1 MYGAVIFDDEK
12 RPSGGCASVRGK
24 ASYRIRGTG
33 DLATDVFWWT
43 NLPASTFMILKGLP
57 TTRFKRNDYMRP
69 NMGQLHGELGL
80 LVSRM
85 SAARI
90 TEVTSEIFDRVMRMA
105 DSHYGL
111 DRPHDLTLSDDL
123 YSHIIKEDRPI
134 TPEIDEALKQSYQSY
149 VQCETAMPMH
159 SKMVIFRRPRI
170 AHAMDVLATP
180 VPGEQWEF
188 IEESKLPPEGKRLD
202 WLISQDRPALVRVSI
217 KRVDH
222 EVSHIISFGGGA
234 REPRNWISHPELLT
248 LSKFAKIKIEAAFL
262 GSAYEPHPVYR
273 DMFTGGQM
281 GPLSTSV
288 GILAENYMVALSTP
302 RSFRKFSS
310 AKDKVHAP
318 RAAWYAASDRFHMLM
333 PALMMHGSGF
343 VVRGYGRGMV
353 ILGVQRGAL
362 QEARAC
368 ASAAG
373 LLAPLHVNEEIAVQS
388 ALSS

>member
-1 MYGAVIFDDEK
+1 MHGAVVFDDEK
-12 RPSGGCASVRGK
+12 RPGSGWASVRGK
-24 ASYRIRGTG
+24 TAYRIRGTG

-43 NLPASTFMILKGLP
+43 NLPAGTFMVYGGLP
-57 TTRFKRNDYMRP
+57 TTRMKRNDYLRP
-69 NMGQLHGELGL
+69 NMGQLHAELGL
-80 LVSRM
+80 LASRM
-85 SAARI
+85 PAARI
-90 TEVTSEIFDRVMRMA
+90 VEITSEIFERVMRLA
-105 DSHYGL
+105 QQHYGL
-111 DRPHDLTLSDDL
+111 PRPHDLALADDL
-123 YSHIIKEDRPI
+123 YSHIIKEDRSI
-134 TPEIDEALKQSYQSY
+134 TPEIDEALRQAYQSY
-149 VQCETAMPMH
+149 VQCETKMPMH

-170 AHAMDVLATP
+170 AHALDVLSTP
-180 VPGEQWEF
+180 VPGDQWEF
-188 IEESKLPPEGKRLD
+188 LDESKLPPEHKRLD
-202 WLISQDRPALVRVSI
+202 WLVSQDRPALVRASI

-222 EVSHIISFGGGA
+222 EVAQIISFGGGSK
-234 REPRNWISHPELLT
+234 EQRNWMSHPELLT
-248 LSKFAKIKIEAAFL
+248 LSKFAKIKIDAAFL
-262 GSAYEPHPVYR
+262 GTEYVPHPVYK

-302 RSFRKFSS
+302 HSFRRFSKS
-310 AKDKVHAP
+310 TEKVTAP

-388 ALSS
+388 ALAS

>member
-1 MYGAVIFDDEK
+1 MV
-12 RPSGGCASVRGK
+12 
-24 ASYRIRGTG
+24 
-33 DLATDVFWWT
+33 
-43 NLPASTFMILKGLP
+43 LKGLP
-57 TTRFKRNDYMRP
+57 SARMKRNDYLRP
-69 NMGQLHGELGL
+69 NMGQLQGELGL
-80 LVSRM
+80 LTSRM
-85 SAARI
+85 SAGRI
-90 TEVTSEIFDRVMRMA
+90 VEIVSEIFDRVMRMA
-105 DSHYGL
+105 NMHYGL
-111 DRPHDLTLSDDL
+111 DRPQYETLADDL
-123 YSHIIKEDRPI
+123 YGHIIKEDRPI

-149 VQCETAMPMH
+149 VQCEAIMPMH

-170 AHAMDVLATP
+170 THAMDVMATP

-188 IEESKLPPEGKRLD
+188 LEDSKLPPEGKRLD
-202 WLISQDRPALVRVSI
+202 WLVSQDRPALVRVSI

-222 EVSHIISFGGGA
+222 EVSQIISFGGGV
-234 REPRNWISHPELLT
+234 REQRNWISHPELLT
-248 LSKFAKIKIEAAFL
+248 LSKFAKIKVEAAFL
-262 GSAYEPHPVYR
+262 GASYEPHPVYKSV
-273 DMFTGGQM
+273 FTGGQM

-302 RSFRKFSS
+302 RSFKKFTSN
-310 AKDKVHAP
+310 KDKIHSP

-353 ILGVQRGAL
+353 ILGVQQGAL

-373 LLAPLHVNEEIAVQS
+373 LLAPLHVNEEIAVQT